1 MKQRSAWG
9 LAALIVCRVVSCQ
22 DVAEVRVLL
31 EKLHKEEQ
39 RCLQRRLMARHEHAS
54 AQAQRQQAL
63 SRRFELHKIFG
74 EELQEATITGELQK
88 HTANKLLLQY
98 YACQVITHNPSV

>member
-1 MKQRSAWG
+1 M
-9 LAALIVCRVVSCQ
+9 
-22 DVAEVRVLL
+22 

-63 SRRFELHKIFG
+63 RRRFELHKIFG
-74 EELQEATITGELQK
+74 EELQEATITGELQEN
-88 HTANKLLLQY
+88 TANKLLLQY
-98 YACQVITHNPSV
+98 YGCQVITQSASL